1 MVAEPL
7 PAWLTALTQ
16 RIDALQLYP
25 AGATA
30 NHVLINEYLPGQG
43 IMPHE
48 DGPLYYPTI
57 ATVSIGT
64 HTVLNFYDKVDARVE
79 SEAEGGREEHDE
91 AASGG
96 ATAAVDT
103 AAAKLRTEPRFCFL
117 LEKNSLLV
125 LRGELYHKLHGIEEV
140 AEDVV
145 DSELMLNLPLCDS
158 SPTTG
163 QNMARDTRISFTIRH
178 VLKSVKLKGASL
190 FGAKRS

>member
-25 AGATA
+25 EGATA

-79 SEAEGGREEHDE
+79 PEAGGSCGQHDE
-91 AASGG
+91 PASGR
-96 ATAAVDT
+96 ATSAVDT
-103 AAAKLRTEPRFCFL
+103 AATKPRTEPRFCLL

-140 AEDVV
+140 TEDVV
-145 DSELMLNLPLCDS
+145 DSELMLNLPLCGS

-178 VLKSVKLKGASL
+178 VLKSIKLKGASL